1 MRSFENFG
9 DGKGIHIVDNTNQNP
24 NKLERVRQNME
35 KQDAMKY
42 RANTNNKGY
51 GFEQVLGSK
60 KANEGT
66 QHKRQLSKNKSA
78 NQVGYGSS
86 PYEYNFRAPGNY

>member
-1 MRSFENFG
+1 MLQNAALKSFENFG
-9 DGKGIHIVDNTNQNP
+9 DGKGIDVPLQEQDLHP

-35 KQDAMKY
+35 KQDAIKY

-60 KANEGT
+60 NMPATVKKET
-66 QHKRQLSKNKSA
+66 TKLD
-78 NQVGYGSS
+78 SS
-86 PYEYNFRAPGNY
+86 PYEYNYKAPGNY